1 MSRVFPF
8 YPILLGVFWVLSR
21 YSTNQDILPGIEV
34 TYFPLLVV
42 TVSIVA
48 LMVVLRL
55 VLGDW
60 VKSSLITGS
69 LFVISVSFGQLLPMD
84 PAVYSSTVHL
94 VLLPLWI
101 VLGICDCILILKIF
115 GDPGRRRLCTVG
127 NVISICMLLVVIS
140 NIGIG
145 SLGEDS
151 IEASHLDL
159 SGHSLVENPP
169 DIYYIIPDEHASFS
183 TLRTR
188 YDYDASDFSTF
199 LTNSG
204 FKIVEN
210 AYTNYSS
217 TSLSLSSSLNMR
229 YLTKMDMSRKNLSR
243 MVEDNEVTSILKYFG
258 YQYQHLGS
266 WFEDTSENRNADV
279 NYNSGYGEFPWSLY
293 STTIFYSAGVILGGS
308 DVGDYCRN
316 GINGEIDYLLNGVD
330 ENREPGK
337 PVFTF
342 AHLLIPHDPIVF
354 NADGSSPK
362 KIVTGETSKEGYI
375 NQVKYIDSRLEE
387 VIQAIQGRSEIP
399 PIIIIQSDEGPNP
412 EEWMRYQEDGASLV
426 GMDQLYP
433 EAVRTKLSGLFAV
446 CIPGVGEGQIESL
459 RSPVNIFRVIFN
471 TILGANLELLPDQYY
486 IHSDWNFSS
495 DLVDVTDCM
504 IG

>member
-42 TVSIVA
+42 TMSIVA

-84 PAVYSSTVHL
+84 PAVYSSTIHL
-94 VLLPLWI
+94 VLLPLWV
-101 VLGICDCILILKIF
+101 VLGICDCVLILKIF

-127 NVISICMLLVVIS
+127 NVISICILLVVVVD
-140 NIGIG
+140 IGLS
-145 SLGEDS
+145 SLEGPSRE
-151 IEASHLDL
+151 EVNLDL
-159 SGHSLVENPP
+159 TGFELVDSPP
-169 DIYYIIPDEHASFS
+169 DIYYIISDEHASFS
-183 TLRTR
+183 TLRDV
-188 YDYDASDFSTF
+188 YDYDASDFSAF
-199 LTNSG
+199 LTERG
-204 FKIVEN
+204 FSIVEN

-229 YLTKMDMSRKNLSR
+229 YLTEVDMSRRNLSKL
-243 MVEDNEVTSILKYFG
+243 VEDNEVISILKYFG

-266 WFEDTSENRNADV
+266 WFEGTSENRNADV

-308 DVGDYCRN
+308 DVGDYCRD
-316 GINGEIDYLLNGVD
+316 GVNGEIDYLLNEVD

-342 AHLLIPHDPIVF
+342 AHLLSPHDPIVF

-387 VIQAIQGRSEIP
+387 VVQKIQDRSKVP

-412 EEWMRYQEDGASLV
+412 EEWMQYQEDGASLV

-446 CIPGVGEGQIESL
+446 CIPGVERGQIDSL
-459 RSPVNIFRVIFN
+459 RSPVNIFRVILN
-471 TILGANLELLPDQYY
+471 TILGSRLDLLLDQYY
-486 IHSDWNFSS
+486 IHSDWDFSS
-495 DLVDVTDCM
+495 DLVDVTDCVV
-504 IG
+504 G